1 MAFGMGEDVALSPTH
16 HIDSASFPTTPEEL
30 ADLAMDNGAPADVI
44 NLFKCLP
51 SEQYESKEDVLR
63 DLAEAARRFAMG
75 NSRDEDEGEALRD
88 RRNIGRD
95 MVEGAPDG
103 MTKHP

>member
-1 MAFGMGEDVALSPTH
+1 MAFGLGEDDSRSPVAQL
-16 HIDSASFPTTPEEL
+16 DMVEFPIWREQL
-30 ADLAMDNGAPADVI
+30 ARQAADNGSHADVI

-51 SEQYESKEDVLR
+51 QARYDSKEAVMR

-75 NSRDEDEGEALRD
+75 GLEDEDDGVFRD

-95 MVEGAPDG
+95 LVEGAPEG
-103 MTKHP
+103 MTRHP

>member
-1 MAFGMGEDVALSPTH
+1 MAFGLGEDPSRLPVAQL
-16 HIDSASFPTTPEEL
+16 DMVEFPIWREQL
-30 ADLAMDNGAPADVI
+30 AKQAADNGSHADVI
-44 NLFKCLP
+44 NLFKSLP
-51 SEQYESKEDVLR
+51 QARYESKRTVMR

-75 NSRDEDEGEALRD
+75 GSREDDGAIRD

-103 MTKHP
+103 MTRHP